1 MGEAQQTA
9 KVYKIGVLRLGQRAL
24 AAKPASTA
32 IPIVVVNHPDPVGS
46 GLVASLARPGGNVTG
61 LSTVGPD
68 LVGKQVHLLKEAV
81 PRPPRVSVLRNPT
94 KQAQL
99 SELREAEIVVRPL
112 GMRLRATR
120 S

>member
-1 MGEAQQTA
+1 VGEAQQTA
-9 KVYKIGVLRLGQRAL
+9 KVYKIGVLRLGQGAL
-24 AAKPASTA
+24 AARHASTA
-32 IPIVVVNHPDPVGS
+32 IPIVVVNHPDLVGS
-46 GLVASLARPGGNVTG
+46 GLVASFARPGGNVTG

-68 LVGKQVHLLKEAV
+68 LVGKQVQLLKEAE
-81 PRPPRVSVLRNPT
+81 
-94 KQAQL
+94 AQL